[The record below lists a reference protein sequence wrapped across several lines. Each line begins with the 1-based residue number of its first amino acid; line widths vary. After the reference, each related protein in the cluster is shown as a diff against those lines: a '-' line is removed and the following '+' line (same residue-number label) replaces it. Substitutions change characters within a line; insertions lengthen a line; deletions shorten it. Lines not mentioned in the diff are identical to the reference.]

1 MRHLPLAIPA
11 VALLAACVP
20 DTPPATDRPAAG
32 VVTFMPVRS
41 DGTGFCRV
49 GYSVTYPANIAPHS
63 RRITVSEPATGT
75 TSSYDLP
82 IPPLGPP
89 RAFTEQGGMIT
100 FERLADATIM
110 ECNPDLTR
118 RSLNVGP
125 CTSGDCAAARF
136 APDPALATLRLE
148 GRVQE

>member
-1 MRHLPLAIPA
+1 MRHLLLAIPA

-49 GYSVTYPANIAPHS
+49 GYSVTYPANIAPQS

-89 RAFTEQGGMIT
+89 SAYSRQGDMIT
-100 FERLADATIM
+100 FARLGDASIVD
-110 ECNPDLTR
+110 CDPSLTR
-118 RSLNVGP
+118 RSLTVGA
-125 CTSGDCAAARF
+125 CTSGDCAPARF
-136 APDPALATLRLE
+136 TPDPALAGLLLE